1 MKEKLFYF
9 DTVNHKITSNRSY
22 AIHLLKQN
30 HTIRV
35 YHSRTIDND
44 SYVETWVDYIPK
56 HNNVDLYYGYLLEAT
71 NKNCIIG
78 YYHDKH
84 HNCVVYAKMSAIK
97 DNLYLKDAEE
107 LFIDFL

>member
-56 HNNVDLYYGYLLEAT
+56 HNNVDLY
-71 NKNCIIG
+71 
-78 YYHDKH
+78 
-84 HNCVVYAKMSAIK
+84 
-97 DNLYLKDAEE
+97 
-107 LFIDFL
+107 